1 MADQGDKPYEQF
13 IPTIPNQNIV
23 SLYIELN
30 YLLLEL
36 KDENIKKKYD
46 DDKWNAYIKNYRIYD
61 FYNNTLGIDANEYF
75 EDIRSNADKREKL
88 IELINHII
96 EHILKNF
103 KIPEDLVGKTQ
114 EEMNE
119 LRGVYDLNILNV
131 QKPEK
136 TQGDK
141 PMRNGG
147 YLIKP
152 KSKKKSK
159 RKLKKKS
166 KRKSKK

>member
-1 MADQGDKPYEQF
+1 MADQEVQIYNQF
-13 IPTIPNQNIV
+13 IDTIFSQNIV

-36 KDENIKKKYD
+36 KDENIKQYL
-46 DDKWNAYIKNYRIYD
+46 NVGCNEYIRNYRIYD

>member
-13 IPTIPNQNIV
+13 IPTIPSQNIV
-23 SLYIELN
+23 SLYVELN
-30 YLLLEL
+30 NSLFALENTT
-36 KDENIKKKYD
+36 KQYRNDIWNTYIKK
-46 DDKWNAYIKNYRIYD
+46 YRIYD